1 MSHPSTSSGTAVP
14 VISGN
19 HTIVSIPPAPPVP
32 QPELPKPKL
41 PELDLV
47 HEGKS
52 REEYIN
58 VGIPL
63 YEAALKGDWKAA
75 EPILKNRLDLVRYA
89 ITGNKETLLHVAAS
103 AERTKAVD
111 FVENLVKWMKKE
123 DLELQNNSGET
134 ALSLAA
140 QAGNI
145 ETAKI
150 MVKKNRGLI
159 EIPNNDGLMPLYMA
173 ALFTNA
179 KMVSYLYDNSN
190 QMRGDY
196 WSDRTRGWVLQKCV
210 EGEIFDVAIKIV
222 NDRTELTV
230 KKGLLTEILLA
241 LAQNTKVFEGEK
253 PNFVIRIVKS
263 SKFTLLA
270 ICSYFVETV
279 DWPREKQS
287 ELALQL
293 LKLIWEKIAKM
304 PKTAIDDIL
313 RGPSVVPSKEN
324 KDKEC
329 EALPCLQ
336 KILEKLNM
344 FAATVPQDKE
354 KSEITSKSETVPQDK
369 EKSSHP
375 TRVLFVAAKSGNTR
389 FITEIIRLYPDA
401 IWKVD
406 DKGKTIFHLAIKRRQ
421 AKIYNLLYE
430 IGAMK
435 DLITP
440 MKDAKGNNML
450 HMVAKSGKENR
461 FQDLSGVVLQM
472 QRELLWF
479 KEVEQMIPPQ
489 YRQKKNKAGETP
501 KDLFTK
507 KHADLVTKGKEWMKD
522 TASQCMVAA
531 TLIATIVFAAAF
543 TLPGGYNQDTGI
555 PFFRKEPS
563 LIIFVIADAISLIS
577 SSTSVLIF
585 LSILTSRYAEHDFVA
600 SLPHKLIFGIATLFL
615 SIVTMMVAFSAS
627 FFVLYNKKVEWVP
640 ITITSLAVLPVI
652 LFIILQFRLVKDVYY
667 STYGSKYLFKPKKRF
682 LYY

>member
-1 MSHPSTSSGTAVP
+1 MSHPSTSSGPAVP
-14 VISGN
+14 TTPEN
-19 HTIVSIPPAPPVP
+19 HTISIPPSVL
-32 QPELPKPKL
+32 PEKKL
-41 PELDLV
+41 PCLDLIQ
-47 HEGKS
+47 GTS
-52 REEYIN
+52 RDKYIER
-58 VGIPL
+58 GIPL
-63 YEAALKGDWKAA
+63 YEAAIKGDWKSA
-75 EPILKNRLDLVRYA
+75 ECILEKQPDLIGYA
-89 ITGNKETLLHVAAS
+89 ITENMETVLHVAAS
-103 AERTKAVD
+103 AERTKAVED
-111 FVENLVKWMKKE
+111 FVTNLVQLMERE
-123 DLELQNNSGET
+123 DLELQNKNGET

-150 MVKKNRGLI
+150 MVEMNRGLI
-159 EIPNNDGLMPLYMA
+159 EIPNDNKLKPLYMA

-179 KMVSYLYDNSN
+179 DMVSYLYDNSN

-196 WSDRTRGWVLQKCV
+196 WDNRNRGWVLQKCV
-210 EGEIFDVAIKIV
+210 EGEIFDVAIKIL
-222 NDRTELTV
+222 NDRPELTN
-230 KKGLLTEILLA
+230 KKGLLTDILLA
-241 LAQNTKVFEGEK
+241 LAKNTKVFEGEK
-253 PNFVIRIVKS
+253 PNFVIRFIKS
-263 SKFTLLA
+263 IFPVLRVNAGS
-270 ICSYFVETV
+270 
-279 DWPREKQS
+279 REKQS
-287 ELALQL
+287 ELALKL
-293 LKLIWEKIAKM
+293 LKIIWEKIAKM
-304 PKTAIDDIL
+304 SKTDIDDIL
-313 RGPSVVPSKEN
+313 RGPGVDLKN
-324 KDKEC
+324 KSESIT
-329 EALPCLQ
+329 Q
-336 KILEKLNM
+336 N
-344 FAATVPQDKE
+344 KE
-354 KSEITSKSETVPQDK
+354 KKSY
-369 EKSSHP
+369 P
-375 TRVLFVAAKSGNTR
+375 TRVLFVAAKAGNTR

-406 DKGKTIFHLAIKRRQ
+406 DKNKTIFHLAIKRRQ

-440 MKDAKGNNML
+440 IKDAKGNNML

-489 YRQKKNKAGETP
+489 YRQKKNNAGETP

-585 LSILTSRYAEHDFVA
+585 LSILTSRYAEHDFLA
-600 SLPHKLIFGIATLFL
+600 SLPRKLIFGITTLFL

-667 STYGSKYLFKPKKRF
+667 STYGSKYLFKPKKRI